1 MTREP
6 EGDAPIKPSAHAG
19 RLQSMTLLTVDWVV
33 VSSLA
38 TAAGT
43 LVLAV
48 ATFSAV
54 RSSNRSAR
62 IAEVALQEQRR
73 PLLAP
78 SRLERCATRTIRFV
92 RRSSAP

>member
-1 MTREP
+1 M
-6 EGDAPIKPSAHAG
+6 AP
-19 RLQSMTLLTVDWVV
+19 MTVDWTT

-38 TAAGT
+38 TAGGT
-43 LVLAV
+43 LVLGI

-62 IAEVALQEQRR
+62 IAEAALQEQRR

-78 SRLERCATRTIRFV
+78 SRLTDPTQKIMFLAGALGERPPGGRAAVEHVDGTV
-92 RRSSAP
+92 

>member
-1 MTREP
+1 M
-6 EGDAPIKPSAHAG
+6 S
-19 RLQSMTLLTVDWVV
+19 LTELPDWQLMVPLAVNWVV

-54 RSSNRSAR
+54 RSSDRSAR

-78 SRLERCATRTIRFV
+78 SRLEDPKQKIMFLEEY
-92 RRSSAP
+92 